1 MDIAHGPDT
10 EFYPRFSGG
19 EYERR
24 FVAVRQLLARAGLDA
39 LVVFGWSAIGR
50 AVQGDVHYLSNY
62 LGMRD
67 NYVLLPLDGEPAL
80 FVQGYNHVPNAS
92 RVSVLDDVR
101 WGGADSGETLG
112 NELRDRDLRHVGVV
126 GLMPYQ
132 HHEAMRRAAG
142 RGATFVDVTMPFRRL
157 RTIKSDEEIVWLR
170 RGAHYTDLA
179 LEALESELRPG
190 LSEAELG
197 QIVEAAYRPHGG
209 MTVFHYITSTSMRD
223 PDSCVPAQVLSRRKI
238 QPGDIVTVE
247 ISAAYEGY
255 AGQGLRSYVVGDE
268 PTRLFQRLH
277 ETAEEVFA
285 ELVTTVK
292 AGATTEDVLA
302 AADRIADSGFT
313 IRDDLVH
320 GFGIG
325 LLPPSLGTRETPH
338 ENSEWTFSDNETVVV
353 QPNIVTRD
361 ERAGVQTGQLCRVTK
376 NGLESLHG
384 YPLRLVRV

>member
-1 MDIAHGPDT
+1 MDAAQTPDAAG
-10 EFYPRFSGG
+10 YVRFSAG

-24 FVAVRQLLARAGLDA
+24 YAAVRELLADAALEA

-50 AVQGDVHYLSNY
+50 AVQADVHYVSNY

-67 NYVLLPLDGEPAL
+67 NYVLFPLEGEPVL

-101 WGGADSGETLG
+101 WGGPSNGETLG
-112 NELRDRDLRHVGVV
+112 DELRKRNLRRVGVV

-142 RGATFVDVTMPFRRL
+142 EGTTFVDLTGPFRRL
-157 RTIKSDEEIVWLR
+157 RTVKSEEEIAWLR

-190 LSEAELG
+190 LSEIDLG

-209 MTVFHYITSTSMRD
+209 MTVFHYITSTTMRD
-223 PDSCVPAQVLSRRKI
+223 PDSCVPAQVLSRREI
-238 QPGDIVTVE
+238 RAGDIVTVE

-255 AGQGLRSYVVGDE
+255 AGQGLRSYAVGEE
-268 PTRLFQRLH
+268 PTPLFQHLH
-277 ETAEEVFA
+277 ETAEQVFSQ
-285 ELVTTVK
+285 LVETIK

-302 AADRIADSGFT
+302 AGDRIAAEGFT
-313 IRDDLVH
+313 IRDDLLH

-325 LLPPSLGTRETPH
+325 LLPPSLGTRSTPH
-338 ENSEWTFSDNETVVV
+338 DNGEWTFSANETVVV
-353 QPNIVTRD
+353 QPNVVTRD
-361 ERAGVQTGQLCRVTK
+361 ERAGVQTGQLCRVTRD
-376 NGLESLHG
+376 GLESLHR

>member
-1 MDIAHGPDT
+1 MDAAQTPDAAG
-10 EFYPRFSGG
+10 YVRFSAG

-24 FVAVRQLLARAGLDA
+24 YAAVREVLARSALDA

-50 AVQGDVHYLSNY
+50 AVQADVHYVSNY

-67 NYVLLPLDGEPAL
+67 NYVLFPLEGEPVL

-101 WGGADSGETLG
+101 WGGPSNGETLG
-112 NELRDRDLRHVGVV
+112 DELRKRNLRRVGVV

-142 RGATFVDVTMPFRRL
+142 EGTTFVDLTGPFRRL
-157 RTIKSDEEIVWLR
+157 RTVKSEEEIAWLR

-190 LSEAELG
+190 LSEIDLG

-209 MTVFHYITSTSMRD
+209 MTVFHYITSTTMRD
-223 PDSCVPAQVLSRRKI
+223 PDSCVPAQVLSRREI
-238 QPGDIVTVE
+238 RAGDIVTVE

-255 AGQGLRSYVVGDE
+255 AGQGLRSYAVGEE
-268 PTRLFQRLH
+268 PTPLFQHLH
-277 ETAEEVFA
+277 ETAEQVFSQ
-285 ELVTTVK
+285 LVETIK

-302 AADRIADSGFT
+302 AGDRIAAEGFT
-313 IRDDLVH
+313 IRDDLLH

-325 LLPPSLGTRETPH
+325 LLPPSLGTRSTPH
-338 ENSEWTFSDNETVVV
+338 DNGEWTFSANETVVV
-353 QPNIVTRD
+353 QPNVVTRD
-361 ERAGVQTGQLCRVTK
+361 ERAGVQTGQLCRVTQD
-376 NGLESLHG
+376 GLESLHR

>member
-126 GLMPYQ
+126 
-132 HHEAMRRAAG
+132 
-142 RGATFVDVTMPFRRL
+142 
-157 RTIKSDEEIVWLR
+157 
-170 RGAHYTDLA
+170 
-179 LEALESELRPG
+179 
-190 LSEAELG
+190 
-197 QIVEAAYRPHGG
+197 
-209 MTVFHYITSTSMRD
+209 
-223 PDSCVPAQVLSRRKI
+223 
-238 QPGDIVTVE
+238 
-247 ISAAYEGY
+247 
-255 AGQGLRSYVVGDE
+255 
-268 PTRLFQRLH
+268 
-277 ETAEEVFA
+277 
-285 ELVTTVK
+285 
-292 AGATTEDVLA
+292 
-302 AADRIADSGFT
+302 
-313 IRDDLVH
+313 
-320 GFGIG
+320 
-325 LLPPSLGTRETPH
+325 
-338 ENSEWTFSDNETVVV
+338 
-353 QPNIVTRD
+353 
-361 ERAGVQTGQLCRVTK
+361 
-376 NGLESLHG
+376 
-384 YPLRLVRV
+384 

>member
-1 MDIAHGPDT
+1 MDAAQTPDAAG
-10 EFYPRFSGG
+10 YVRFSAG

-24 FVAVRQLLARAGLDA
+24 YVAVRELLAHAALDA

-50 AVQGDVHYLSNY
+50 AVQADVHYVSNY

-67 NYVLLPLDGEPAL
+67 NYVLFPLEGEPVL

-101 WGGADSGETLG
+101 WGGPSNGETLG
-112 NELRDRDLRHVGVV
+112 DELRKRNLRRVGVV

-142 RGATFVDVTMPFRRL
+142 EGTTFVDVTGPFRRL
-157 RTIKSDEEIVWLR
+157 RTVKSEEEIAWLR

-190 LSEAELG
+190 LSEVDLG

-209 MTVFHYITSTSMRD
+209 MTVFHYITSTTMRD

-238 QPGDIVTVE
+238 RAGDIVTVE

-255 AGQGLRSYVVGDE
+255 AGQGLRSYAVGEE
-268 PTRLFQRLH
+268 PTPLFRHLH
-277 ETAEEVFA
+277 ETAEQVFS
-285 ELVTTVK
+285 ELVETIK

-302 AADRIADSGFT
+302 AGDRIAADGFT
-313 IRDDLVH
+313 IRDDLLH

-325 LLPPSLGTRETPH
+325 LLPPSLGTRSTPH
-338 ENSEWTFSDNETVVV
+338 DNGEWTFSDNETVVV
-353 QPNIVTRD
+353 QPNVVTRD
-361 ERAGVQTGQLCRVTK
+361 ERAGVQTGQLCRVTQD
-376 NGLESLHG
+376 GLESLHR